1 MSGDPAVQAAQRA
14 FARIE
19 NDELTYAPERAKD
32 MIAAAR
38 EALAPIRE
46 MHRPFQRVDYPGAD
60 GRTVCNHCL
69 GPTDWPCLTARLCY
83 TTDELETP

>member
-1 MSGDPAVQAAQRA
+1 MSDPAVQAAQRA
-14 FARIE
+14 
-19 NDELTYAPERAKD
+19 T
-32 MIAAAR
+32 AASGGFVSTHDIQSAR

-46 MHRPFQRVDYPGAD
+46 LHRPFQRVDYPGAD